1 MLPLLVS
8 GIPPW
13 MPALG
18 AAVVLTVVF
27 AGRSP
32 GTLRVALLPWPLV
45 VFASGLFLAVGV
57 LEAWGLPA
65 VLSAAAGSGETLPE
79 LWRLAGI
86 GALAANAVNN
96 LPAYLALEPVADS
109 PVRLAA
115 LLIGVG
121 AGPLVTPWA
130 SLATL
135 LWHERLRAVGVEVPW
150 GRYVLAGLVAAPLI
164 VAAAVVPLALR

>member
-1 MLPLLVS
+1 M
-8 GIPPW
+8 
-13 MPALG
+13 
-18 AAVVLTVVF
+18 LTVVF
-27 AGRSP
+27 AWRSP

-57 LEAWGLPA
+57 LGAWGLPA
-65 VLSAAAGSGETLPE
+65 VLSAATGSGETLPE
-79 LWRLAGI
+79 PWRLAGI

>member
-32 GTLRVALLPWPLV
+32 GTLRVALLSWPLV

-65 VLSAAAGSGETLPE
+65 VLSAATGSGETLPE

-86 GALAANAVNN
+86 GALAANDVNN

-164 VAAAVVPLALR
+164 VAGAIVPLAVR

>member
-1 MLPLLVS
+1 M
-8 GIPPW
+8 
-13 MPALG
+13 
-18 AAVVLTVVF
+18 
-27 AGRSP
+27 
-32 GTLRVALLPWPLV
+32 
-45 VFASGLFLAVGV
+45 
-57 LEAWGLPA
+57 
-65 VLSAAAGSGETLPE
+65 
-79 LWRLAGI
+79 
-86 GALAANAVNN
+86 NN